1 MVNPT
6 HILRVG
12 CVPEHFSCPLHIAQ
26 QDGYFKRRD
35 VEVELVS
42 VPEGTGKML
51 AMLKDGSLDIAMM
64 VAEGVTAGISNG
76 ADQVKIIGTYVE
88 SPLCWAISAGVNSKH
103 TSEDTLKN
111 GTIGISRIGSGSHVM
126 SLYLADTKGW
136 FEGGQTTP
144 LDFEILNNIDGLIA
158 GVNDGSA
165 DAFLWEVFTTKPYY
179 DAGKVK
185 KIGQVVPPWPS
196 FYIGANVTTLKTHQ
210 RTVKQFLAAVNEATR
225 WFVHHKETKSV
236 EFVMKQLGYPEEDV
250 RNWFKT
256 VTYPENV
263 AAVSRSILQ
272 GCSDTL
278 KKASAIKTVKSVEEL
293 CDTDIVLFSD

>member
-1 MVNPT
+1 MANPAYT
-6 HILRVG
+6 LRVG

-26 QDGYFKRRD
+26 KDGYFKRRN
-35 VEVELVS
+35 VQVELVS

-88 SPLCWAISAGVNSKH
+88 SPLCWAISAGINSKH
-103 TSEDTLKN
+103 TSEDTLKD
-111 GTIGISRIGSGSHVM
+111 GTIGISRNGSGSHVM

-136 FEGGQTTP
+136 LKSDQPVP
-144 LDFEILNNIDGLIA
+144 LSFEILNNIDGLIA
-158 GVNDGSA
+158 GVNDGRA

-196 FYIGANVTTLKTHQ
+196 FYIGANVDTLKSHQ
-210 RTVKQFLAAVNEATR
+210 PRVKQFLEAVNEATR
-225 WFVHHKETKSV
+225 WFVEHKETESV
-236 EFVMKQLGYPEEDV
+236 EFVKKQLGYPEEDV

-256 VTYPENV
+256 VSYPEDV
-263 AAVSRSILQ
+263 ATVSKSILM
-272 GCSDTL
+272 GCSETL
-278 KKASAIKTVKSVEEL
+278 KKASAINATKPVEEL
-293 CDTDIVLFSD
+293 CDTNIVHFSD